1 MPRRERSNLSLKLKT
16 GQWLALWG
24 VFWMSFIVR
33 IFRISQ
39 PSDLYLEEPKLL
51 SPAPSSCEPVGNRL
65 FHSFNADTKL
75 NFRFFNAVIGSL
87 VPVSVYTFLQ
97 VHRVETT
104 VSVIASML
112 MSLDYA
118 CVISSRT
125 WNTKQIFV
133 LLSVSALVAFSVG
146 AKKRN
151 ATFTLL
157 GSVLCALSC
166 CYDPVGIVNAVFCL
180 CYGKALLPLLLSAIT
195 LALLWLTGNACP
207 RSWFPAVFP
216 VNCYVFPLWM
226 YAPKAVFQSNAITVS
241 LANNPLT
248 IALCSLFSGFSI
260 FQLESAFYFIT
271 IIVVWLIHGVA
282 SPTNYELALVFGVVS
297 VAKSLPRLPLWR
309 FLAALIA
316 LLLLVSF
323 VFWSALI
330 YGFPLTHSL

>member
-1 MPRRERSNLSLKLKT
+1 MPRRERSNLSLKWKT

-33 IFRISQ
+33 VFRISQ

-51 SPAPSSCEPVGNRL
+51 TGGCEPVGNLL

-75 NFRFFNAVIGSL
+75 KFRIFNAVVGSL

-97 VHRVETT
+97 IHRVETT
-104 VSVIASML
+104 LSVIASML
-112 MSLDYA
+112 ISLDYA

-146 AKKRN
+146 VKKCRT
-151 ATFTLL
+151 TFTFL

-166 CYDPVGIVNAVFCL
+166 CYDPVGIVNSLFCFF
-180 CYGKALLPLLLSAIT
+180 YGNRPLALLLSSIT
-195 LALLWLTGNACP
+195 LALLWITGKACP
-207 RSWFPAVFP
+207 KTWFPAVFP
-216 VNCYVFPLWM
+216 INCYVFPLWM
-226 YAPKAVFQSNAITVS
+226 YAPKAVFKSDAITIS

-248 IALCSLFSGFSI
+248 IALCSLFSVLSI

-282 SPTNYELALVFGVVS
+282 SPTNYELALVFGVFS
-297 VAKSLPRLPLWR
+297 VAKSLPRLPIWR
-309 FLAALIA
+309 FLTALIA
-316 LLLLVSF
+316 LLLLISF

-330 YGFPLTHSL
+330 YGFPLNAPHSL